1 MTSTVDVDV
10 AVLVLAAG
18 ASTRF
23 GSPKPLADVGGR
35 PLLARAISEI
45 QQWAPGKVV
54 VVLGAEADLVCKV
67 IPDDIE
73 IVVCAD
79 WESGMSASLAAGI
92 EAVAAD
98 PSIARCAVMMGDTLG
113 VTASDAA
120 RVLEVST
127 MYPDI
132 VMQATFEGEPS
143 HPVVFPRELFDSLL
157 ELSGDSGARDLLAS
171 GNVDVV
177 AVPLEASTPI
187 DVDTRADLPD
197 V

>member
-1 MTSTVDVDV
+1 M
-10 AVLVLAAG
+10 
-18 ASTRF
+18 R
-23 GSPKPLADVGGR
+23 R
-35 PLLARAISEI
+35 R
-45 QQWAPGKVV
+45 
-54 VVLGAEADLVCKV
+54 EAK
-67 IPDDIE
+67 
-73 IVVCAD
+73 
-79 WESGMSASLAAGI
+79 I

-98 PSIARCAVMMGDTLG
+98 PSMARCAVMMGDTLG
-113 VTASDAA
+113 VTAADAA

-132 VMQATFEGEPS
+132 VMQATLGGSPS